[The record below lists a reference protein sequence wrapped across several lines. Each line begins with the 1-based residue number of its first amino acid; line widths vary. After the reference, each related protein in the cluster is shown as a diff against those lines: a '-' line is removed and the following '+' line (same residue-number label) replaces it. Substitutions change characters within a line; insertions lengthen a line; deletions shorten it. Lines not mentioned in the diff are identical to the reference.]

1 MISILK
7 KLFSDEIVTKSDIQ
21 TQIKNDYKYLVENES
36 KIIKNKCFFDETAT
50 LKLLPIQSF
59 IKDYIK
65 KNYDDTKGLLL
76 YHSVGS
82 GKTCTSVAT
91 VSEIEDKLTTVLWV
105 TRSTLKQ
112 DMWKNVVEKSCHIK
126 IKNLKLPENT
136 SSKKA
141 LFTKTTKKKWLPP
154 MSYKSFNNML
164 TQKNSNLRK
173 EMEERNGSEDILRD
187 TFIIIDEAHNLFNPE
202 DMNALE
208 RVNFEQIKS
217 AIYNSYKVSKANS
230 CKILLLTATPINDSP
245 LQLFKLLNLL
255 IPKKSNRL
263 PDNEKDFISTYID
276 TKNKILLPHSK
287 KDIINKTKKLVS
299 YIDRSKD
306 KNYFTQKMFKPQLI
320 NKINMKN
327 IKVIESF
334 INGTKN
340 ISEITSDLCS
350 LKGMI
355 EEIREIMLM
364 NVAASVKVALI
375 KDSYNYMPE
384 DFFNT
389 VFSDP
394 SVLLQNSEHK
404 IIMKERI
411 EKIKNKYDFVINEY
425 LKKIY
430 KSYSSLDIDSTEK
443 EKNIAERKKMIKSFR
458 LKQSDEIT
466 AFGKKKTKEW
476 IFVNDIMKNYT
487 RKCKETIKNDLVTRK
502 KIYKEYVKNFYK
514 IHLNKSKNIKKC
526 IYSVRDKGK
535 NVNDCKKYNLFND
548 TFKNEYLFTNKNFNK
563 EKLAKE
569 ALSKSPIFQNFL
581 KNVIALDKADKAR
594 DGKLYKHAIY
604 VDKRG
609 SKGLKL
615 AISLLL
621 ANNFDF
627 GLEKYSSKRG
637 NSLRVKKSNNSNY
650 NLLTLSSSAI
660 YDVPISKTVKGKII
674 SAFNER
680 PGNIHGEN
688 YRFIIF
694 DGGFKEGVDLF
705 DVKYF
710 HILQTPDYENQ
721 ITQVIGRATRF
732 CGQSG
737 LLFEEG
743 KGWFLDIFIYDTDI
757 IINDKESKSI
767 NEYFL
772 EETYNSLSDDK
783 QIMKKMELKLSKLI
797 INNAIDRS
805 LFN

>member
-7 KLFSDEIVTKSDIQ
+7 RLFENEIVTKNDIQ
-21 TQIKNDYKYLVENES
+21 TQIKNDYKYLIENES
-36 KIIKNKCFFDETAT
+36 KIIKNKCFFDKTAT

-59 IKDYIK
+59 IKDYV
-65 KNYDDTKGLLL
+65 KNNYNDTKGLLL

-91 VSEIEDKLTTVLWV
+91 VSEIEDKLTSVLWV

-126 IKNLKLPENT
+126 IKNLKLPENI

-154 MSYKSFNNML
+154 MSYRSFNNMFS
-164 TQKNSNLRK
+164 QKNNKLRK
-173 EMEERNGSEDILRD
+173 EMEKRNGKEDILRN

-217 AIYNSYKVSKANS
+217 AIYNSYTQSKNNS
-230 CKILLLTATPINDSP
+230 CKLLLLTATPINDSP

-255 IPKKSNRL
+255 IPKQSDRL
-263 PDNEKDFISTYID
+263 PDNEKDFINTYID
-276 TKNKILLPHSK
+276 KKTKTLQQNSIN
-287 KDIINKTKKLVS
+287 DIINKTKKIVS

-306 KNYFTQKMFKPQLI
+306 KNYFTQKIFKPQLI

-327 IKVIESF
+327 IKIIENF

-350 LKGMI
+350 LKDML
-355 EEIREIMLM
+355 EEIREIISM
-364 NVAASVKVALI
+364 NVNANIKVALI
-375 KDSYNYMPE
+375 KNSYDHIPE
-384 DFFNT
+384 EFFSII
-389 VFSDP
+389 FHDP
-394 SVLLQNSEHK
+394 SVLLKQTEHSA
-404 IIMKERI
+404 IMKERI
-411 EKIKNKYDFVINEY
+411 EKIKNKYDFIINDY
-425 LKKIY
+425 IKNIY
-430 KSYSSLDIDSTEK
+430 KTYKRLNISKEEEEKSIAERKEIIKNFRTKQKIEIINFEK
-443 EKNIAERKKMIKSFR
+443 EKN
-458 LKQSDEIT
+458 KQWT
-466 AFGKKKTKEW
+466 Y
-476 IFVNDIMKNYT
+476 VNDIMKNYVT
-487 RKCKETIKNDLVTRK
+487 ECKKTIKNDLIARK
-502 KIYKEYVKNFYK
+502 KIYQEYIKNFYK
-514 IHLNKSKNIKKC
+514 IHLKKSKNIKKC
-526 IYSVRDKGK
+526 IYATKDKGK

-548 TFKNEYLFTNKNFNK
+548 TYKNEYLFTNKNFNK

-569 ALSKSPIFQNFL
+569 ALTKSVIFQNFL
-581 KNVIALDKADKAR
+581 KNIIALDKADKER

-604 VDKRG
+604 VDKKG

-615 AISLLL
+615 AISLLM

-637 NSLRVKKSNNSNY
+637 QSLRVKKSSNSNY
-650 NLLTLSSSAI
+650 NFLTLSSSSI
-660 YDVPISKTVKGKII
+660 YDIPISKTIKGKII
-674 SAFNER
+674 DTFNER
-680 PGNIHGEN
+680 PDNINGEN

-721 ITQVIGRATRF
+721 IIQVIGRATRF

-737 LLFEEG
+737 LLFEQN

-757 IINDKESKSI
+757 IINDKESKSL

-772 EETYNSLSDDK
+772 EETYNSLSEDK

-797 INNAIDRS
+797 IDNAIDRS